1 MDDNMP
7 NFITNYDDL
16 VTLSNKNKQNNNSN
30 INLDSDYNS
39 DNLEQSFIGKMF
51 TNLEKKI

>member
-16 VTLSNKNKQNNNSN
+16 VTLSNKNKKNNNSN
-30 INLDSDYNS
+30 INLD
-39 DNLEQSFIGKMF
+39 
-51 TNLEKKI
+51 